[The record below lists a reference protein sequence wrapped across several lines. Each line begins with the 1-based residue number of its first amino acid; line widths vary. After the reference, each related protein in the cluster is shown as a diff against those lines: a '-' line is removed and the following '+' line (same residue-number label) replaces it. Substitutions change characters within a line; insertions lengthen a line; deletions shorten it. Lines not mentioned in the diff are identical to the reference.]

1 MSLETP
7 TPDQILEIEK
17 RMQVM
22 NLRISG
28 WSMPEIASHLS
39 MSTQEVYTIVLTQ
52 LQEWTN
58 LTREMT
64 EEMRTLE
71 LERLD
76 ALLKYLWPKVQVGSA
91 KAIEVALKITE
102 RRAKLSGLDAP
113 EKTQVQVE
121 STVHQL
127 NHAELLAEYSRLGL
141 TPSQP
146 PVLDVLPGET
156 PQVTFHGNS

>member
-1 MSLETP
+1 MTLSLP
-7 TPDQILEIEK
+7 TPGQIEEAQK
-17 RMQVM
+17 RMQIM

-28 WSMPEIASHLS
+28 WSMPEISNLLQITEKEA
-39 MSTQEVYTIVLTQ
+39 YGIVLQQ

-58 LTREMT
+58 ITREMT

-76 ALLKYLWPKVQVGSA
+76 AFLKSLWPKVLAGSP

-113 EKTQVQVE
+113 EKSQIQVE

-141 TPSQP
+141 TPTSP
-146 PVLDVLPGET
+146 PILDLLPGE
-156 PQVTFHGNS
+156 VSSANSHD

>member
-1 MSLETP
+1 MGLDIP
-7 TPDQILEIEK
+7 TPEQLEEAQK
-17 RMQVM
+17 RMQIM

-28 WSMPEIASHLS
+28 WSMPEISDLLQIPTS
-39 MSTQEVYTIVLTQ
+39 ETYGIVLQQ
-52 LQEWTN
+52 LQEWTT

-76 ALLKYLWPKVQVGSA
+76 AFLKHLWPKVVMGSP

-113 EKTQVQVE
+113 EKSQIQIE

-141 TPSQP
+141 TPSSP
-146 PVLDVLPGET
+146 LLLDLLPGEL
-156 PQVTFHGNS
+156 PPVTHHE

>member
-1 MSLETP
+1 MDLEIP
-7 TPDQILEIEK
+7 TPGQVEEAQK
-17 RMQVM
+17 RMQIM

-28 WSMPEIASHLS
+28 WSMPEISNLLQIPEKETYS
-39 MSTQEVYTIVLTQ
+39 IVLQQ
-52 LQEWTN
+52 LQEWTT
-58 LTREMT
+58 LTREQT

-76 ALLKYLWPKVQVGSA
+76 AFLKSLWPKVISGSP

-113 EKTQVQVE
+113 EKSQIQVE

-141 TPSQP
+141 NPSP
-146 PVLDVLPGET
+146 PKMLDMLPGENS
-156 PQVTFHGNS
+156 PVTFDGQ